1 MNDITIPEFEELRFD
16 EARHIYILNGL
27 EIPSV
32 TTVMKPLSNAEY
44 KGISESVLNRAA
56 EKGTAV
62 HNAAENWVKF
72 QIDDIDPEYRG
83 YFDAFLAW
91 WDEKKPVAVGSE
103 VRLYHKIMRYAGTAD
118 LIAWVDGELTLIDYK
133 TTSKL
138 IEMNCGVQLEA
149 YAKALASHGI
159 DVQGKRIL
167 HLKKDG
173 KYAEMKFP
181 SQDSRRWTVFGALK
195 TVYDYIESSK

>member
-1 MNDITIPEFEELRFD
+1 MRKREKSPMIGVGCAVL
-16 EARHIYILNGL
+16 
-27 EIPSV
+27 
-32 TTVMKPLSNAEY
+32 TTALFTS
-44 KGISESVLNRAA
+44 
-56 EKGTAV
+56 
-62 HNAAENWVKF
+62 
-72 QIDDIDPEYRG
+72 
-83 YFDAFLAW
+83 AFLIP
-91 WDEKKPVAVGSE
+91 KPVAVGSE

>member
-1 MNDITIPEFEELRFD
+1 MNDIIIPDFKELEFD
-16 EARHIYILNGL
+16 DSKHVYKLNGA

-32 TTVMKPLSNAEY
+32 TTIMKPLSNAEY
-44 KGISESVLNRAA
+44 SGISELTLQKAA
-56 EKGTAV
+56 DKGTAV

-83 YFDAFLAW
+83 YFDAFLEW
-91 WDEKKPVAVGSE
+91 WNINDPQVVGSE

-118 LIAWVDGELTLIDYK
+118 LIAWLDGKITLIDYK
-133 TTSKL
+133 KPSKL

-159 DVQGKRIL
+159 DVQQKMIL
-167 HLKKDG
+167 HLKRNG
-173 KYAEMKFP
+173 KFTEMKFQA
-181 SQDSRRWTVFGALK
+181 SDAKRWTVFGALK

>member
-1 MNDITIPEFEELRFD
+1 MDNITIPDFD
-16 EARHIYILNGL
+16 ELQFDDDKHIYKLNGI

-32 TTVMKPLSNAEY
+32 TTIMKPLSNAEY
-44 KGISESVLNRAA
+44 NGISENTLRKAA

-62 HNAAENWVKF
+62 HNAAEMWAKF
-72 QIDDIDPEYRG
+72 KIEDIEPEYRG
-83 YFDAFLAW
+83 YFDAFLEW
-91 WDEKKPVAVGSE
+91 WNINDPKVVGSE

-118 LIAWVDGELTLIDYK
+118 LIAWIDGKLTLIDYK

-159 DVQGKRIL
+159 NIQQKMIL
-167 HLKKDG
+167 HLKRDG
-173 KYAEMKFP
+173 KFAEMKFQASDP
-181 SQDSRRWTVFGALK
+181 RRWTVFGALK

>member
-1 MNDITIPEFEELRFD
+1 MDNITIPDFD
-16 EARHIYILNGL
+16 ELQFDDDKHIYKLNGI

-32 TTVMKPLSNAEY
+32 TTIMKPLSNAEY
-44 KGISESVLNRAA
+44 NGISESTLRKAA

-62 HNAAENWVKF
+62 HSAAEIWAKF
-72 QIDDIDPEYRG
+72 KIEDIEPEYRG
-83 YFDAFLAW
+83 YFDAFLEW
-91 WDEKKPVAVGSE
+91 WNINDPKVVGSE

-118 LIAWVDGELTLIDYK
+118 LIAWIDGKLTLIDYK

-159 DVQGKRIL
+159 NIQQKMIL
-167 HLKKDG
+167 HLKRDG
-173 KYAEMKFP
+173 KFAEMKFQASDP
-181 SQDSRRWTVFGALK
+181 KRWTVFGALK

>member
-1 MNDITIPEFEELRFD
+1 MDNITIPNFD
-16 EARHIYILNGL
+16 ELQFDDDKHIYKLNGI

-32 TTVMKPLSNAEY
+32 TTIMKPLSNAEY
-44 KGISESVLNRAA
+44 NGISENTLRKAA

-62 HNAAENWVKF
+62 HNAAEMWAKF
-72 QIDDIDPEYRG
+72 KIEDIEPEYRG
-83 YFDAFLAW
+83 YFDAFLEW
-91 WDEKKPVAVGSE
+91 WNINDPKVVGSE

-118 LIAWVDGELTLIDYK
+118 LIAWIDGKLTLIDYK

-159 DVQGKRIL
+159 NIQQKMIL
-167 HLKKDG
+167 HLKRDG
-173 KYAEMKFP
+173 KFAEMKFQA
-181 SQDSRRWTVFGALK
+181 SDTKRWTVFGALK